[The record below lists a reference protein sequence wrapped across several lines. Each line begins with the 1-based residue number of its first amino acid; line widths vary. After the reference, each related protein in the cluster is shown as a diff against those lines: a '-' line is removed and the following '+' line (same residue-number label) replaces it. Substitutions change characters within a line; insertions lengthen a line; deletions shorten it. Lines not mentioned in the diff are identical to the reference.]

1 MPKKTKKNKTRNNTL
16 KNKKLTDLVK
26 HLSTFNVSIQN
37 KGTKTAVLSQKYNHN
52 SLHDISNVLNILAPL
67 KKGLKAKTKTSKKP
81 IKRIAKKTKKITK
94 QIMKKND
101 IYQKKKLARDSIFNK
116 SKKGKV
122 KAKPSPKFKFTR
134 LI

>member
-1 MPKKTKKNKTRNNTL
+1 MPKKTKKNKTHNNTL

-26 HLSTFNVSIQN
+26 HLSTFNLSIQN

-52 SLHDISNVLNILAPL
+52 SLHDISKVINILSPL
-67 KKGLKAKTKTSKKP
+67 KKGLKTKTKTTNKP

-101 IYQKKKLARDSIFNK
+101 IYQKKKLARDNIFNK
-116 SKKGKV
+116 SKKGK
-122 KAKPSPKFKFTR
+122 AKPSSKFKFTR

>member
-1 MPKKTKKNKTRNNTL
+1 MPKKTKKNKTHNTIKNRKLNN
-16 KNKKLTDLVK
+16 LVK

-94 QIMKKND
+94 LIMKKND

-116 SKKGKV
+116 SKKGKA
-122 KAKPSPKFKFTR
+122 KASPKFKFTR

>member
-1 MPKKTKKNKTRNNTL
+1 MPKKTKKNKTGNNTL

-52 SLHDISNVLNILAPL
+52 SLHDISNVINILAPL
-67 KKGLKAKTKTSKKP
+67 KKGLKTKTKTSKKP